1 MPELRQNSR
10 NIKCYNKIGIQPDK
24 NAKAKRK
31 QRAQLLSETG
41 KKRIMEIGFL
51 FCQFRKEGKVAGEK
65 REAGKD
71 TKKTLKMT
79 EREIRGDSSHLEDQV
94 MKTAALFFWGRFASL
109 CGSRRKNCRNCPNRA
124 NPFGSKTD
132 GGGF

>member
-10 NIKCYNKIGIQPDK
+10 NIKCYNKIGIQSGK
-24 NAKAKRK
+24 NANAK

-71 TKKTLKMT
+71 TKKTFKMT

-94 MKTAALFFWGRFASL
+94 MKTAALFFGEDL
-109 CGSRRKNCRNCPNRA
+109 L
-124 NPFGSKTD
+124 PFVGVEGKIAGIAPTEQIHLKVTELQRQI
-132 GGGF
+132 